1 MDPLSITGT
10 LIAVLQVTTAVISIC
25 YDYRQGVASSSRDV
39 LLMSSELNALKDV
52 LESLLRLVE
61 NSQSSEEGQFPT
73 VEKLAQKGG
82 TLDNLRGE
90 LERLKE
96 KLQPQE
102 GWRKLRAALVWPL
115 KEGELRKCLGDLERG
130 KSTVMLALSTDQ
142 ATISSEIKAGVA
154 DITQIVQKYSTGML
168 FLSWWGEELLTGAD
182 RSGTSECLQ
191 VAKCSG
197 SF

>member
-61 NSQSSEEGQFPT
+61 NSQSEVGAEEVKFPT

-82 TLDNLRGE
+82 TLETLGGE

-96 KLQPQE
+96 KLKPQE

-115 KEGELRKCLGDLERG
+115 KEGEMRKCLGDLERG
-130 KSTVMLALSTDQ
+130 KSMVMLALSADQ
-142 ATISSEIKAGVA
+142 ATQIGEIRDGVEY
-154 DITQIVQKYSTGML
+154 ITRIFEKNSTGMSDIL
-168 FLSWWGEELLTGAD
+168 F
-182 RSGTSECLQ
+182 
-191 VAKCSG
+191 
-197 SF
+197 FF